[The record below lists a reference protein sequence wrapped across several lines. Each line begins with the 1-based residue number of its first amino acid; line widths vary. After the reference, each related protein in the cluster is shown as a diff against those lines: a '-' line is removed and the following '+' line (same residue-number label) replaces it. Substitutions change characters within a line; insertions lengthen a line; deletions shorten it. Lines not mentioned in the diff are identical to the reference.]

1 MSRVRCMVCR
11 VTLSP
16 GSEPASDG
24 LGPCCWAAYRAKNG
38 LRPRPYPLTA
48 NRSECPDVPSPGSRR
63 PGDVAPALILD
74 GGRSADKRCVS
85 TPNAARAGGR
95 NATPAQH
102 PGGEIGASGPSI
114 PPRGAIPANPT
125 PQLPPAECSDRRAS
139 SEGPAPSFDEVSA

>member
-1 MSRVRCMVCR
+1 VSDVHRLVCGCSYIRVPGQYVGIAGPTVDVLSVCH
-11 VTLSP
+11 
-16 GSEPASDG
+16 DH
-24 LGPCCWAAYRAKNG
+24 GPK
-38 LRPRPYPLTA
+38 
-48 NRSECPDVPSPGSRR
+48 RSECPDVSLEARADSRAPGSRR

-125 PQLPPAECSDRRAS
+125 PQLPPAETGACPPS
-139 SEGPAPSFDEVSA
+139 SEGAGPSAEVSA